1 MTVERIHPKAT
12 VMLIFIAIFTCLP
25 SCINLSNIFK
35 IFFSLLTLSTAFLQK
50 ASGPGKNTL
59 ISFLSFCFIIIRN
72 TKGSKSADA
81 RSILLN
87 TVNSAEGL
95 VLVVLCYQEQKGKL
109 LLPVSCVT
117 ILSRPP

>member
-1 MTVERIHPKAT
+1 MTFCKLCQQHRNHGFCACRTLV
-12 VMLIFIAIFTCLP
+12 LIT
-25 SCINLSNIFK
+25 INI
-35 IFFSLLTLSTAFLQK
+35 
-50 ASGPGKNTL
+50 KNTL

-72 TKGSKSADA
+72 IKGSKSVDA
-81 RSILLN
+81 RSILLS